1 MFWIATCAAVIAAVV
16 LLREILLPFVAGLVL
31 AYLFNPLANRLERLG
46 LNRLLAALLIIGAF
60 VVGFVALVLLTA
72 PIVAREL
79 AYLLDNVPVYFGRL
93 KTLTSDP
100 DRPWLRKIVGEG
112 LASAEQS
119 IGELASLGADW
130 FGSLVR
136 SVWTG
141 GQELISV
148 FSLAIVTPVVA
159 GYLIYDWN
167 RMLAAVDNW
176 TPPPRRPTVR
186 ALASEIDDTIGG
198 FVRGQGTLCL
208 ILCVYYAVALWL
220 AGLNHSL
227 PIGVAAGA
235 ISFVPY
241 LGSVTGLA
249 VATSVAIAQ
258 FWPSW
263 SSIVV
268 VPMIFVVGQAVADYV
283 LSPYLVGRRVNLH
296 PVWMIF
302 ALFAFGYIFGFVGLL
317 LAVPLAAACRVL
329 LRFVLEQYYA
339 SPLYTARPAAAA
351 PIVAAIRPSIDK
363 TGLMPP
369 PTESD
374 VCGGRDLPH
383 A

>member
-1 MFWIATCAAVIAAVV
+1 MNLTRPIMFWIATCATVIAAVV

-46 LNRLLAALLIIGAF
+46 LNRLLAALVIIGTF
-60 VVGFVALVLLTA
+60 VVGFVALVLLAA
-72 PIVAREL
+72 PMVAREL
-79 AYLLDNVPVYFGRL
+79 AYLLDNVPLYFGRL
-93 KTLTSDP
+93 KNLTSDP

-119 IGELASLGADW
+119 MGELASLGADW
-130 FGSLVR
+130 FGTLVR

-148 FSLAIVTPVVA
+148 FSLAIVTPAVA
-159 GYLIYDWN
+159 GYLICDWN
-167 RMLAAVDNW
+167 KMLAAVDNW
-176 TPPPRRPTVR
+176 TPPGRRPTVR

-227 PIGVAAGA
+227 LIGVAAGA

-241 LGSVTGLA
+241 LGSITGLA

-268 VPMIFVVGQAVADYV
+268 VPIIFVLGQAVADYV
-283 LSPYLVGRRVNLH
+283 LSPYLVGLRVNLH

-302 ALFAFGYIFGFVGLL
+302 ALFAFGYLFGIVGLL

-329 LRFVLEQYYA
+329 LHFAFEQYYA
-339 SPLYTARPAAAA
+339 SPLYTARLDPAA
-351 PIVAAIRPSIDK
+351 PIVTAPRPSMEK
-363 TGLMPP
+363 TG
-369 PTESD
+369 
-374 VCGGRDLPH
+374 
-383 A
+383 

>member
-1 MFWIATCAAVIAAVV
+1 MNLTRPIMFWIATCAAVIAAVV

-31 AYLFNPLANRLERLG
+31 AYLFNPLANRLDRLG

-60 VVGFVALVLLTA
+60 VVGFVALVLLAA

-79 AYLLDNVPVYFGRL
+79 AYLLDNVPLYFGQL

-100 DRPWLRKIVGEG
+100 GRPWLRKIVGEG

-186 ALASEIDDTIGG
+186 ALAREIDDTIGG

-208 ILCVYYAVALWL
+208 ILCVYYALALTL

-227 PIGVAAGA
+227 LIGVAAGL
-235 ISFVPY
+235 ISFIPF
-241 LGSVTGLA
+241 LGSLTGLA
-249 VATSVAIAQ
+249 VATCVAIAQ
-258 FWPSW
+258 FWPNWW
-263 SSIVV
+263 SIAV
-268 VPMIFVVGQAVADYV
+268 VPIIFVVGQTIADYV

-302 ALFAFGYIFGFVGLL
+302 ALFAFGYVFGFVGLL

-329 LRFVLEQYYA
+329 LRFALDQYYA
-339 SPLYTARPAAAA
+339 SPLYSDRPGAAQPDAVTLGGPA
-351 PIVAAIRPSIDK
+351 PSIKK
-363 TGLMPP
+363 TG
-369 PTESD
+369 
-374 VCGGRDLPH
+374 
-383 A
+383 

>member
-1 MFWIATCAAVIAAVV
+1 MNFTRPIMFWIATCAAVIAAVV
-16 LLREILLPFVAGLVL
+16 LLREILLPFFAGLVL

-46 LNRLLAALLIIGAF
+46 VNRLLAALAIIGAF
-60 VVGFVALVLLTA
+60 VVGFVALVSLTA

-79 AYLLDNVPVYFGRL
+79 AYFLDNVPVYFEQL
-93 KTLTSDP
+93 KALTSDP

-119 IGELASLGADW
+119 IGELASFGADW

-159 GYLIYDWN
+159 GYLVYDWT

-227 PIGVAAGA
+227 LIGVAAGA

-241 LGSVTGLA
+241 LGSITGLA
-249 VATSVAIAQ
+249 AATSVAIAQ

-268 VPMIFVVGQAVADYV
+268 MPMIFVVGQAVADYV

-302 ALFAFGYIFGFVGLL
+302 ALFAFGYVFGIVGLL

-329 LRFVLEQYYA
+329 LRFALEQYYV
-339 SPLYTARPAAAA
+339 SPLYADQPETVAPTVPAT
-351 PIVAAIRPSIDK
+351 RPSIDK
-363 TGLMPP
+363 TVGAG
-369 PTESD
+369 S
-374 VCGGRDLPH
+374 
-383 A
+383 

>member
-1 MFWIATCAAVIAAVV
+1 
-16 LLREILLPFVAGLVL
+16 LSEIIP
-31 AYLFNPLANRLERLG
+31 
-46 LNRLLAALLIIGAF
+46 LLIS
-60 VVGFVALVLLTA
+60 
-72 PIVAREL
+72 
-79 AYLLDNVPVYFGRL
+79 YHVPDG
-93 KTLTSDP
+93 T
-100 DRPWLRKIVGEG
+100 
-112 LASAEQS
+112 
-119 IGELASLGADW
+119 LASLGADW

-186 ALASEIDDTIGG
+186 ALAREIDDTIGG

-227 PIGVAAGA
+227 LIGVAAGT

-241 LGSVTGLA
+241 LGSITGLA

-268 VPMIFVVGQAVADYV
+268 VPMIFVIGQAVADYV

-302 ALFAFGYIFGFVGLL
+302 ALFAFGYIFGFLGLL

-329 LRFVLEQYYA
+329 LRFALEQIMQARSIPPDRTRPRQLQQCDLRSIKPIDAA
-339 SPLYTARPAAAA
+339 SWRRGAWIKKVSEMHLFDGGWNK
-351 PIVAAIRPSIDK
+351 SD
-363 TGLMPP
+363 
-369 PTESD
+369 PTESQS
-374 VCGGRDLPH
+374 PQPMTIK
-383 A
+383 

>member
-1 MFWIATCAAVIAAVV
+1 MFWIATCAALIAAIV
-16 LLREILLPFVAGLVL
+16 LLREILLPLVAGLVL

-46 LNRLLAALLIIGAF
+46 LNRVLAALVIIGAF
-60 VVGFVALVLLTA
+60 ITGFVALVLLTA
-72 PIVAREL
+72 PIIAREL
-79 AYLLDNVPVYFGRL
+79 AHFLDNVPIYFGQL

-100 DRPWLRKIVGEG
+100 DRPLLRKIVGEG

-119 IGELASLGADW
+119 IGELASFGADW

-148 FSLAIVTPVVA
+148 FSLAIVAPVVA
-159 GYLIYDWN
+159 GYLIYDWDN
-167 RMLAAVDNW
+167 MLAAVDNW

-186 ALASEIDDTIGG
+186 ALAREIDDTIGG

-227 PIGVAAGA
+227 LIGVAAGA

-241 LGSVTGLA
+241 LGSITGLA

-263 SSIVV
+263 SSIVL
-268 VPMIFVVGQAVADYV
+268 VPMIFVVGQVVADYV

-302 ALFAFGYIFGFVGLL
+302 ALFAFGYLFGIVGLL
-317 LAVPLAAACRVL
+317 LAVPLAAASRVL
-329 LRFVLEQYYA
+329 LRFALEQYYA
-339 SPLYTARPAAAA
+339 SPLYTARPNAAA
-351 PIVAAIRPSIDK
+351 PTRPSIDQ
-363 TGLMPP
+363 TG
-369 PTESD
+369 
-374 VCGGRDLPH
+374 
-383 A
+383 

>member
-1 MFWIATCAAVIAAVV
+1 
-16 LLREILLPFVAGLVL
+16 
-31 AYLFNPLANRLERLG
+31 
-46 LNRLLAALLIIGAF
+46 
-60 VVGFVALVLLTA
+60 
-72 PIVAREL
+72 
-79 AYLLDNVPVYFGRL
+79 
-93 KTLTSDP
+93 
-100 DRPWLRKIVGEG
+100 
-112 LASAEQS
+112 
-119 IGELASLGADW
+119 LGADW
-130 FGSLVR
+130 FGNLVR

-176 TPPPRRPTVR
+176 TPPARRPTVQ

-220 AGLNHSL
+220 AGLNRSL
-227 PIGVAAGA
+227 LIGVAAGA

-241 LGSVTGLA
+241 LGSITGLA

-263 SSIVV
+263 SSILV
-268 VPMIFVVGQAVADYV
+268 VPMIFVVGQVVADYG

-296 PVWMIF
+296 PGWRIF
-302 ALFAFGYIFGFVGLL
+302 ALFAFGYLFEIIGLL
-317 LAVPLAAACRVL
+317 LAVPLAAAFRVL
-329 LRFVLEQYYA
+329 LHFVFEQYYA
-339 SPLYTARPAAAA
+339 SPLNTARPDAAAST
-351 PIVAAIRPSIDK
+351 VAAMRPSIDK
-363 TGLMPP
+363 TG
-369 PTESD
+369 
-374 VCGGRDLPH
+374 
-383 A
+383 

>member
-1 MFWIATCAAVIAAVV
+1 MQTAKTGSKSMNLARPITFWIAMCAAVIAVVV

-46 LNRLLAALLIIGAF
+46 LNRLLAALLIIGVF
-60 VVGFVALVLLTA
+60 VVGFIALVSLTA
-72 PIVAREL
+72 PIIAREL
-79 AYLLDNVPVYFGRL
+79 AYFLDNLPTYFGQL

-100 DRPWLRKIVGEG
+100 GRPWLRKIVGEG

-130 FGSLVR
+130 FGSLLR

-141 GQELISV
+141 GRALISV

-167 RMLAAVDNW
+167 NMLAAIDNW

-186 ALASEIDDTIGG
+186 ALAREIDDTIGG

-208 ILCVYYAVALWL
+208 ILCVFYAVALSL

-227 PIGVAAGA
+227 LIGLAAGF
-235 ISFVPY
+235 ISFIPY
-241 LGSVTGLA
+241 LGSITGLA
-249 VATSVAIAQ
+249 VATCVAIAQ

-263 SSIVV
+263 SSIIV
-268 VPMIFVVGQAVADYV
+268 VPIIFVVGQAVADYV

-302 ALFAFGYIFGFVGLL
+302 ALFAFGYVFGIVGLL

-329 LRFVLEQYYA
+329 LRYALEQYYA
-339 SPLYTARPAAAA
+339 SPLYADQPET
-351 PIVAAIRPSIDK
+351 RPSLEK
-363 TGLMPP
+363 TG
-369 PTESD
+369 
-374 VCGGRDLPH
+374 
-383 A
+383 

>member
-1 MFWIATCAAVIAAVV
+1 MNLARPITFWIAMCAAVIAVVV

-31 AYLFNPLANRLERLG
+31 AYLFNPLANWLERRG
-46 LNRLLAALLIIGAF
+46 LNRLVAALAIVGVFIIGF
-60 VVGFVALVLLTA
+60 VVLVSVSA
-72 PIVAREL
+72 PIIAREL
-79 AYLLDNVPVYFGRL
+79 AYFLDNLPTYFGQL

-100 DRPWLRKIVGEG
+100 GRPWLRKIVGEG

-119 IGELASLGADW
+119 IGELASLGVDW
-130 FGSLVR
+130 FGSVVR

-141 GQELISV
+141 GQALISV

-186 ALASEIDDTIGG
+186 ALAREIDDTIGG

-208 ILCVYYAVALWL
+208 VLCFFYALALTL

-227 PIGVAAGA
+227 LIGVAAGL

-241 LGSVTGLA
+241 LGSLTGLA
-249 VATSVAIAQ
+249 VATCVAIAQ
-258 FWPSW
+258 FWPNWW
-263 SSIVV
+263 SIAV
-268 VPMIFVVGQAVADYV
+268 VPIIFVVGQTIADYV

-296 PVWMIF
+296 PVWMMF
-302 ALFAFGYIFGFVGLL
+302 ALFAFGYVFGFVGLL
-317 LAVPLAAACRVL
+317 LAVPLAAAFRVL
-329 LRFVLEQYYA
+329 LRFALEQYYA
-339 SPLYTARPAAAA
+339 SPLYADQSGTVKPDPPTLGGTA
-351 PIVAAIRPSIDK
+351 PSIK
-363 TGLMPP
+363 RTG
-369 PTESD
+369 
-374 VCGGRDLPH
+374 
-383 A
+383 